1 MEQQANRISRNDLL
15 ELDMLARVALV
26 YCVRKIVENDL
37 NEYPIENDLMMESK
51 IVLDSI
57 MIDLATGK
65 VEPTLSLANRIWRM
79 VFDLSVGLEIYSKK
93 SCAEQPH
100 RLAIMHECAKFL
112 YNTILAIQ
120 SQSLPSSV
128 YIARS
133 LDSIE
138 SMMKIIHCLD
148 SHNKSGLIDR
158 VEFIY
163 QNIWQITKSEKA
175 EPTTP
180 IPREVI
186 ENQLNIPLPVP
197 KRKMQL
203 LIK

>member
-79 VFDLSVGLEIYSKK
+79 VFDLSVGLEIYTKK
-93 SCAEQPH
+93 
-100 RLAIMHECAKFL
+100 
-112 YNTILAIQ
+112 ILCRAT
-120 SQSLPSSV
+120 S
-128 YIARS
+128 
-133 LDSIE
+133 
-138 SMMKIIHCLD
+138 
-148 SHNKSGLIDR
+148 
-158 VEFIY
+158 
-163 QNIWQITKSEKA
+163 
-175 EPTTP
+175 
-180 IPREVI
+180 
-186 ENQLNIPLPVP
+186 
-197 KRKMQL
+197 
-203 LIK
+203 

>member
-1 MEQQANRISRNDLL
+1 MEQQANRISRDDLL
-15 ELDMLARVALV
+15 ELDMLARVAFV
-26 YCVRKIVENDL
+26 YCIRRCVEQWVDEYSTENDL
-37 NEYPIENDLMMESK
+37 TIEFK

-120 SQSLPSSV
+120 SQSLPSSI

-138 SMMKIIHCLD
+138 SMMKIIHCVD
-148 SHNKSGLIDR
+148 SHSKSGLIDR

-163 QNIWQITKSEKA
+163 RNIRQIAKSEKL
-175 EPTTP
+175 EQTPP
-180 IPREVI
+180 IPRELI

>member
-128 YIARS
+128 YIA
-133 LDSIE
+133 
-138 SMMKIIHCLD
+138 
-148 SHNKSGLIDR
+148 
-158 VEFIY
+158 
-163 QNIWQITKSEKA
+163 
-175 EPTTP
+175 
-180 IPREVI
+180 
-186 ENQLNIPLPVP
+186 
-197 KRKMQL
+197 
-203 LIK
+203 